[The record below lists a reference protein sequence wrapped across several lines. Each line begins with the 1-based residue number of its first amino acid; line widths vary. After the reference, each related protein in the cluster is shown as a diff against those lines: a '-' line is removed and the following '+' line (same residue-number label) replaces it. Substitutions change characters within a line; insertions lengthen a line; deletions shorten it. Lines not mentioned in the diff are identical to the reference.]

1 MGFLCLL
8 KFENH
13 SDKIEKKLATKL
25 ENSVT
30 LLKCILHQSS
40 PVGRRREKKKKKGQG
55 GRKKQI
61 SFTKYPLKV
70 VNMLGVFIY
79 LF

>member
-1 MGFLCLL
+1 MRFLCLL
-8 KFENH
+8 RFENH

-25 ENSVT
+25 ENLVT

-40 PVGRRREKKKKKGQG
+40 PVGRRREKKKGQG
-55 GRKKQI
+55 ERKKQI
-61 SFTKYPLKV
+61 SFIEYPLKV
-70 VNMLGVFIY
+70 VNMLDVFIC